1 MNEADAADLR
11 SELTEFASTFFPI
24 LSALIPSDETP
35 STRLPD
41 AMSYAAV
48 GGGKC
53 VRPYIVRCSGDLFG
67 VPRDRSLQVGAAI
80 ELVHAYSLVHDDLP
94 ALDDD
99 DLRRGRPT
107 CHRAFDEATAIL
119 AGNGL
124 LVLAFQVLA
133 DPATHPSAET
143 RLDLVSS
150 LASASGASGMI
161 RGQMIDISCQF
172 GPADLSVAKSL
183 SRLKTGALF
192 SFCCSAGAVLGGCD
206 SDTRQTLVEFGF
218 DLGLAFQIVDDLL
231 DVEGDEAALGKRAG
245 KDAAAGKATLVSI
258 LGVGGA
264 RRELEK
270 VRAMAA
276 LRLERFGDRAN
287 ALKAVLEFVVRRK
300 R

>member
-1 MNEADAADLR
+1 MNEEDATDLSR
-11 SELTEFASTFFPI
+11 KLSHFASAFLPK
-24 LSALIPSDETP
+24 LSALLPSDEAP
-35 STRLPD
+35 STRLPE

-67 VPRDRSLQVGAAI
+67 VPRNRSLQVGAAI

-124 LVLAFQVLA
+124 LTLAFEILTN
-133 DPATHPSAET
+133 PATHPSAET

-161 RGQMIDISCQF
+161 RGQMIDISFQS
-172 GPADLSVAKSL
+172 GPANLSVAKSL

-192 SFCCSAGAVLGGCD
+192 SFCCSAGAVLAGCA
-206 SDTRQTLVEFGF
+206 SETRQTLEEFGLE
-218 DLGLAFQIVDDLL
+218 LGLAFQIVDDLL
-231 DVEGDEAALGKRAG
+231 DVEGDEATLGKRAG

-270 VRAMAA
+270 VREMAA
-276 LRLERFGDRAN
+276 LRLERFGERAN
-287 ALKAVLEFVVRRK
+287 ALKAVLEFVVSRQR
-300 R
+300 